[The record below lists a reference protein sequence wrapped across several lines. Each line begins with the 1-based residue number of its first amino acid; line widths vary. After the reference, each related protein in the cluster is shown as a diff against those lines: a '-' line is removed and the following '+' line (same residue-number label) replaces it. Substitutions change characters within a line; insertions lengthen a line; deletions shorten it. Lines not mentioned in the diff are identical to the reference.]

1 MLLLRVAFALSHSTM
16 RARGTREDP
25 SAGHLRALAVKPHA
39 YDRDHRLWTGAK
51 PPSLQADRLSLCG
64 AYAVSTFGAV
74 IALLAS
80 CLGL

>member
-1 MLLLRVAFALSHSTM
+1 MAFALSHSTM

-25 SAGHLRALAVKPHA
+25 SAGHIRSLAVEPHV
-39 YDRDHRLWTGAK
+39 YDRDQRLWTGAK
-51 PPSLQADRLSLCG
+51 PPSLQADRLSLGG

-74 IALLAS
+74 IAFFGS